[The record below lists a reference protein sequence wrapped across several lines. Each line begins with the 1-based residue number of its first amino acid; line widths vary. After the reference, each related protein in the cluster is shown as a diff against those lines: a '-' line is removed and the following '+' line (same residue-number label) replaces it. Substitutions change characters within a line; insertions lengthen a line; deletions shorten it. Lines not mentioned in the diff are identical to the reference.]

1 MRISVYISIDKAGLI
16 IDGLV
21 SLFKTYK
28 GLLTTCCW
36 LLASSMHPC
45 LVLPV
50 LPQDIQHI
58 IFRLADFCIDTR
70 LALQISPTN
79 VKPAARCVHKVFR
92 RRLYH
97 HRLNK
102 QKRRHSNPV
111 VLYSA
116 KKVNFTL
123 EVFLLNSSC
132 VACTLES
139 FFVYAATFFQH
150 NDSLHCH
157 GDGVWQELMEF
168 QKKAPSRK
176 RIDDFEL
183 EIEDYLR
190 GLPID
195 NTKPCPNDCQWAQC
209 EVCDPGAFMDTEHKT
224 AIVQKLIG
232 DIVSQ
237 RLCLALA
244 QNMTVHAPRAQCWR
258 TSDEYVGEWFV
269 HGYLQ
274 NISRL

>member
-1 MRISVYISIDKAGLI
+1 MPHEH
-16 IDGLV
+16 
-21 SLFKTYK
+21 
-28 GLLTTCCW
+28 C
-36 LLASSMHPC
+36 
-45 LVLPV
+45 PV
-50 LPQDIQHI
+50 LPKDIVHN
-58 IFRLADFCIDTR
+58 IFLLADFCIDTR
-70 LALQISPTN
+70 LALQISPKQ
-79 VKPAARCVHKVFR
+79 VQPAARCVHKVFR

-102 QKRRHSNPV
+102 QKRRHDSPV

-116 KKVNFTL
+116 SKVHFTL
-123 EVFLLNSSC
+123 EVFLLHSSC

-139 FFVYAATFFQH
+139 SNVYSATFFLH

-190 GLPID
+190 GLPIN
-195 NTKPCPNDCQWAQC
+195 NTNPCPNDCQWAQC
-209 EVCDPGAFMDTEHKT
+209 EVCDPGAFMDTEQKA

-232 DIVSQ
+232 DIVSP
-237 RLCLALA
+237 RLCLSLA
-244 QNMTVHAPRAQCWR
+244 QNMTVHAPRAQRWQ
-258 TSDEYVGEWFV
+258 TSGDYINEWLV
-269 HGYLQ
+269 HFYMQELIYPLRHLESLKGLLE
-274 NISRL
+274 N